1 VSGSGFA
8 QDKKKEQEAEHTLQQ
23 IKHSDEARREKHKR
37 LAQDI
42 ATSLLQQQQLMQVP
56 LLHTITDS
64 ITQHSH
70 VYGCSSVYR
79 VRMWR

>member
-8 QDKKKEQEAEHTLQQ
+8 QDKKKEQEHTLQQ
-23 IKHSDEARREKHKR
+23 IKHSDEARQEKHKR

-56 LLHTITDS
+56 LLHTIIGS
-64 ITQHSH
+64 VTQHSH
-70 VYGCSSVYR
+70 VYGCSSAAR